1 MPWSSTE
8 RRRGADMKR
17 LSDESLIVLCAMT
30 AIAAQLDQAKVAGD
44 MRRMAALM
52 VENCPDLADAAGA
65 GAVNAMATLF
75 ENVSAAMAG
84 DLPEALKR
92 HGGPLN

>member
-1 MPWSSTE
+1 MPWSSTKG
-8 RRRGADMKR
+8 RRGADMK
-17 LSDESLIVLCAMT
+17 LSNDSLILLCAMA
-30 AIAAQLDQAKVAGD
+30 AIGAQLDRAKVAGD

-65 GAVNAMATLF
+65 GAVDVMATLY
-75 ENVSAAMAG
+75 ETISAGMAG

>member
-1 MPWSSTE
+1 
-8 RRRGADMKR
+8 MKR

-30 AIAAQLDQAKVAGD
+30 AIAAQLDQAKVARD
-44 MRRMAALM
+44 MRGLAALL
-52 VENCPDLADAAGA
+52 VETCPSIADAAGA
-65 GAVNAMATLF
+65 AAVNSMATLF

-92 HGGPLN
+92 RGRPLN